1 MDIFDM
7 IYIMNTVEEIKTK
20 ILPIL
25 KEAGVIRSSLFGSFA
40 RGENTQK
47 SDVDILVEIKKNISL
62 LDFVDLKL
70 KLEDILGKKVDL
82 VEYGAIKP
90 FLRDV
95 ILSEQIKIL

>member
-1 MDIFDM
+1 M